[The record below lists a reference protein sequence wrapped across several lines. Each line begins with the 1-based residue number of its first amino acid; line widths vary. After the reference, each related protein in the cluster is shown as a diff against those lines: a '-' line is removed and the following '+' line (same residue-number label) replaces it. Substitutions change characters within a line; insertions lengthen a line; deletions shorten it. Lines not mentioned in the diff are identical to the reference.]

1 MEAVLS
7 YTLTFVLAAIPA
19 IIWLVFFLR
28 EDTHPEPKR
37 LIAIAFM
44 TGAVA
49 SIPVLGLQILFQKF
63 VASPLHNFLFLIFG
77 LAVIEEVF
85 KFFAARISVG
95 NDPAFDEPV
104 DAMIYMIAA
113 ALGFATIENLFIVGG
128 EISSLSIA
136 SVLTAISTLGF
147 RFIGATL
154 LHSLASGLVG
164 FAWAQGK
171 IKKKVGWYV
180 TIGLAAATVLHA
192 AFNLLVYQFQDVNML
207 YPSLFLVFAAL
218 FILKDFDILKVEE
231 AKHPHF

>member
-1 MEAVLS
+1 MEVIFS
-7 YTLTFVLAAIPA
+7 YVLTFVLATVPA
-19 IIWLVFFLR
+19 IIWLIFFLR

-37 LIAIAFM
+37 LVALAFM

-85 KFFAARISVG
+85 KFLAARISVG

-104 DAMIYMIAA
+104 DAMIYMITA

-128 EISSLSIA
+128 ELSSLTIA
-136 SVLTAISTLGF
+136 SVLTAVSTLGF

-154 LHSLASGLVG
+154 LHSLASGIVG
-164 FAWAQGK
+164 FTWAQGK
-171 IKKKVGWYV
+171 IKKRVGRYV
-180 TIGLAAATVLHA
+180 AVGLVVATLIHA

-207 YPSLFLVFAAL
+207 YPSLFLVCAAL
-218 FILKDFDILKVEE
+218 FVLKDFDILKVEE
-231 AKHPHF
+231 ATHPHF